1 MRKWMTSTLALAM
14 GWALGG
20 CPNGPVVESEG
31 VFFAPRTWT
40 QTGCD
45 GESSSFNAVHTTFA
59 VAALK
64 KWQAPV
70 GELAGSGPVIGP
82 DGTIYVGSVSGAL
95 VALSPE
101 GTERWRLQL
110 AQESITTTPAVDAE
124 TGDIYFVGQLPIE
137 NQLISRLHRVSSSGQ
152 LRSPASENMTILGD
166 VKIWG
171 DFVFVQNDRELIVLD
186 KTTMATVSRQPF
198 NCINLI
204 CGGPILPSL
213 LAEYLVCFGTLFTSE
228 LAGLT
233 DCFVGYDPRAIAS
246 LHVSIVDNPNLVGDA
261 QRPVLIIASDQCVGA
276 FRFHPAGDGPPP
288 FDPHFEPLWTRLLVE
303 EECDA
308 DTVRVSPPAV
318 IVGGQVVLGVDHEVL
333 SLDLMSGE
341 ENWRQDVGDNIAH
354 SPTGALRQIYVVTFD
369 GRLVVLDSDGDR
381 LSESRLQGSGRGAAL
396 SLDFVYVA
404 TDEGLHTFDLDPR
417 EGFVFDG
424 STNSSTHAGAVIPAL
439 GEDGTVYVATPDGFV
454 HAYASSGVLQKP
466 VSVPLVDWELTAG
479 TQLTAAESFELS
491 AVVLGSD
498 GGAFEGTVEF
508 ASDIDGVLCRALAVD
523 GRAACT
529 PERPLSRGTH
539 QLTAFALDESGG
551 ANLAPLTI
559 EVLNAAPTVEILT
572 PELGSIIEESIEFT
586 FVARVEDADETIADE
601 QVRWSS
607 DLVGELGIGATMT
620 RTMPV
625 GTHTVTVAVT
635 DASGG
640 VAEDSVVLEV
650 VAVDSSD
657 VGLGTAGGAN
667 QGENAAPTVEIM
679 TPELGS
685 IIDESIEFT
694 FVARVADAEDLSI
707 TDEQVRWSS
716 DLVGELGV
724 GATMTRTMPVGTHT
738 VTVVVT
744 DSSGATAQDSVVL
757 EVIEIAQ

>member
-1 MRKWMTSTLALAM
+1 MRKWLISTLALAM
-14 GWALGG
+14 GCTLGG

-31 VFFAPRTWT
+31 VFLAPRTWT
-40 QTGCD
+40 QSGCD

-64 KWQAPV
+64 KWEAPV

-82 DGTIYVGSVSGAL
+82 DGTIYVGNVGGAL
-95 VALSPE
+95 VAIAPD

-110 AQESITTTPAVDAE
+110 TQESITSTPAVDAE
-124 TGDIYFVGQLPIE
+124 TGDIYFAGQLPIE

-166 VKIWG
+166 VKIWR

-186 KTTMATVSRQPF
+186 KNTMATVSRRPF

-204 CGGPILPSL
+204 CGGPIFPTLI
-213 LAEYLVCFGTLFTSE
+213 AEYLVCFGTLLTSE

-246 LHVSIVDNPNLVGDA
+246 LQVSIVDNPNLVGDA
-261 QRPVLIIASDQCVGA
+261 QRPVVIIASDQCVGA

-308 DTVRVSPPAV
+308 DTVRVSAPAV
-318 IVGGQVVLGVDHEVL
+318 IVGGQVVLGVDHDVF

-341 ENWRQDVGDNIAH
+341 ENWRRNVGDNLAH
-354 SPTGALRQIYVVTFD
+354 SPAGALRQIYLVTFD
-369 GRLVVLDSDGDR
+369 GRLIVLDSDGDF

-404 TDEGLHTFDLDPR
+404 TDQGLHSFTLDPQ

-466 VSVPLVDWELTAG
+466 ARVPQVDWELSEG
-479 TQLTAAESFELS
+479 TQLTAAESIELS
-491 AVVLGSD
+491 AVVSGLD
-498 GGAFEGTVEF
+498 GGAFSGTVEF
-508 ASDIDGVLCRALAVD
+508 ASDIDGVLCQALAVN
-523 GRAACT
+523 GRAACA
-529 PERPLSRGTH
+529 PARPLSRGTH
-539 QLTAFALDESGG
+539 QLSAFALDESGG

-559 EVLNAAPTVEILT
+559 EVLNREPTVEILT
-572 PELGSIIEESIEFT
+572 PELGSIIDETIEFT
-586 FVARVEDADETIADE
+586 FVARVADAEETISDE
-601 QVRWSS
+601 RVRWSS
-607 DLVGELGIGATMT
+607 DLVGELGFGATMT
-620 RTMPV
+620 RSMPV
-625 GTHTVTVAVT
+625 GVHTVTVVVT
-635 DASGG
+635 DSSG
-640 VAEDSVVLEV
+640 ATAQDSVVLEV
-650 VAVDSSD
+650 TGADSSE
-657 VGLGTAGGAN
+657 VGLGTAGGTS

-694 FVARVADAEDLSI
+694 FVARVADAEDVEI
-707 TDEQVRWSS
+707 ADQQVRWSS

-724 GATMTRTMPVGTHT
+724 GATMTRTMPVGVHT

-757 EVIEIAQ
+757 EVIGAIP